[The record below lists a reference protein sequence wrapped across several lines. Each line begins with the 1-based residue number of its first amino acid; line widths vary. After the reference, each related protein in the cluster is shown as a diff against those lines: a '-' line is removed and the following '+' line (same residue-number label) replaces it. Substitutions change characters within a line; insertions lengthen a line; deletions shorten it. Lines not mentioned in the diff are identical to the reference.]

1 MKEHLRVLLAR
12 IPLISHSRCLQRSAA
27 EIELKRWLQGPF
39 ARPKLNRTLMNYT
52 SKYAEFII
60 LFEFG
65 GNAQMGAWVVE
76 TSAGV
81 FPHLEK
87 WGQSFIK
94 YRESA
99 TQKIYL
105 PVQDYCLPV

>member
-76 TSAGV
+76 TSAQS
-81 FPHLEK
+81 
-87 WGQSFIK
+87 QSFIK